1 MDKINRSEV
10 GSEFLRI
17 LWYSI
22 AEEVVNKAIIVYE
35 LNEEQSKALKKAY
48 LKPNH
53 YLIII

>member
-1 MDKINRSEV
+1 MDKINRCEV

-22 AEEVVNKAIIVYE
+22 AEEIVNKAIIIYE
-35 LNEEQSKALKKAY
+35 LDEEQSKALKKAY

-53 YLIII
+53 YFLN

>member
-22 AEEVVNKAIIVYE
+22 AEEIVNKAIIIYE
-35 LNEEQSKALKKAY
+35 LDEEQSKALKKAY

-53 YLIII
+53 YFLN

>member
-22 AEEVVNKAIIVYE
+22 AEEVVKKAIIVYE
-35 LNEEQSKALKKAY
+35 LDKEQADALKKAY

-53 YLIII
+53 YFVI